1 MTAPPSVREGRRLV
15 RALDELETATLVS
28 AALPPEGPVPRM
40 QTMVDAVHTDYRR
53 ALGGSADRRV
63 RGAGESFADMRDRA
77 RRLRGPALPRGRSAV
92 APRTRGAPPP
102 RTVEPDVVDRIA
114 RYADDL
120 QTIVGQAAPRRAALR
135 RAVAVPP
142 PPTGPP
148 VVSAG
153 RLSPPDA
160 RRIRLAHEL
169 GTKPLTAWTVVRLSG
184 DMASAFSRAGE
195 PALVGLHGTL
205 TADSLGYWRGL
216 ITNVAQLLSTLIGF
230 VLGLLQLRSRP
241 QVPSAEEFLARLR
254 RALAAS
260 PGRVYREFRWVC
272 RETWELIG
280 QGGKVFETGTDAA
293 LRSLLQPD
301 GTIVT
306 HARTAALDDDALTR
320 QHTTDIDAWLDR
332 LLDAWKA
339 ANDRLQLLAT
349 TILIVVALGEVA
361 SFGWG
366 DVWEALL
373 QLAIA
378 ALLAVLV
385 RGAVAAGIRYL
396 IFRAR

>member
-1 MTAPPSVREGRRLV
+1 VTAPPSLREGRRLV

-28 AALPPEGPVPRM
+28 AVRPPEGSVPRM
-40 QTMVDAVHTDYRR
+40 QAMVDAVHTDYQR

-63 RGAGESFADMRDRA
+63 RAAGESFADMRDRA
-77 RRLRGPALPRGRSAV
+77 RRLRGPALRARGSA
-92 APRTRGAPPP
+92 ARGAPPP
-102 RTVEPDVVDRIA
+102 RTVEPDVVERIA

-120 QTIVGQAAPRRAALR
+120 QTIVGQAPPRPAALR
-135 RAVAVPP
+135 RAVAAPP
-142 PPTGPP
+142 PRPGTP

-169 GTKPLTAWTVVRLSG
+169 GTKPLTAWTVVRLGG

-195 PALVGLHGTL
+195 PALVGFHGALAT
-205 TADSLGYWRGL
+205 DSLGYWRGL
-216 ITNVAQLLSTLIGF
+216 ISNVAQLLSTLTGF
-230 VLGLLQLRSRP
+230 LLGLLHLRSRP
-241 QVPSAEEFLARLR
+241 QIPSAEEFRARLW
-254 RALAAS
+254 RAVTVS
-260 PGRVYREFRWVC
+260 PRRVYRETRWVC

-306 HARTAALDDDALTR
+306 HARPAALNDGTLTG
-320 QHTTDIDAWLDR
+320 QHTTHIDAWLDR
-332 LLDAWKA
+332 LLEAWKA

-349 TILIVVALGEVA
+349 TVLIVIAGGELA
-361 SFGWG
+361 RFGWE

-378 ALLAVLV
+378 ALSALLV
-385 RGAVAAGIRYL
+385 RGAVAGGIRYL

>member
-1 MTAPPSVREGRRLV
+1 MTAPPSLREGRRLV

-28 AALPPEGPVPRM
+28 AVRPPEGSVPRM
-40 QTMVDAVHTDYRR
+40 QAMVDAVHTDYRR
-53 ALGGSADRRV
+53 ALDGSADTRV

-77 RRLRGPALPRGRSAV
+77 RRLRGPALPPRSSAV
-92 APRTRGAPPP
+92 APRARGAPPP
-102 RTVEPDVVDRIA
+102 RTIEPDVVERIA

-120 QTIVGQAAPRRAALR
+120 QTIVGQAAPRRTALQ
-135 RAVAVPP
+135 RAVAAPP
-142 PPTGPP
+142 PRPGTP

-169 GTKPLTAWTVVRLSG
+169 GTKPLTAWTVVRLGG

-195 PALVGLHGTL
+195 PALVGFHGAL
-205 TADSLGYWRGL
+205 AAHSLGYWRGL
-216 ITNVAQLLSTLIGF
+216 ITNVAQLLSTLIGV
-230 VLGLLQLRSRP
+230 VLGLLHLRSRP

-254 RALAAS
+254 RAVTAS
-260 PGRVYREFRWVC
+260 PGRVYREIRWVC

-293 LRSLLQPD
+293 VRSLLQPD

-306 HARTAALDDDALTR
+306 HARPAALNDGALTQ

-332 LLDAWKA
+332 LLEAWKA

-349 TILIVVALGEVA
+349 TILIVVTLGELA
-361 SFGWG
+361 SFGWD

-378 ALLAVLV
+378 ALLAFVV
-385 RGAVAAGIRYL
+385 RGAVAAGIRYF

>member
-1 MTAPPSVREGRRLV
+1 MTAPPSLREGRRLV

-28 AALPPEGPVPRM
+28 AVRPPEGSVPRM
-40 QTMVDAVHTDYRR
+40 QVMVDAVHTDYQR

-77 RRLRGPALPRGRSAV
+77 RRLRGPALPARGSA
-92 APRTRGAPPP
+92 ARGAPPP
-102 RTVEPDVVDRIA
+102 RTVEPDVVERIA

-120 QTIVGQAAPRRAALR
+120 QTIVGQAPPRPAALR
-135 RAVAVPP
+135 RAVAAPP
-142 PPTGPP
+142 PRPGTP

-169 GTKPLTAWTVVRLSG
+169 GTKPLTAWTVVRLGG

-195 PALVGLHGTL
+195 PALVGFHGAL
-205 TADSLGYWRGL
+205 AADSLGYWRGL
-216 ITNVAQLLSTLIGF
+216 IANVAQLLSTLTGF
-230 VLGLLQLRSRP
+230 LLGLLHLRSRP
-241 QVPSAEEFLARLR
+241 QVPSAEEFRARLR
-254 RALAAS
+254 RAVTIS
-260 PGRVYREFRWVC
+260 PRRVYRETRWVC

-306 HARTAALDDDALTR
+306 HARPPALNDGTLTG
-320 QHTTDIDAWLDR
+320 QHTTHIDAWLDR
-332 LLDAWKA
+332 LLEAWKA

-349 TILIVVALGEVA
+349 TVLIVIAGGELA
-361 SFGWG
+361 RFGWE

-378 ALLAVLV
+378 ALSALLV